1 MKQINKKLLSW
12 ATDVDPKAIEQAD
25 RTARLP
31 FVDRVALMPDA
42 HVGMGATVG
51 SVIGTR
57 GAVIPAAVGVDIGC
71 GMCAVELP
79 FTADLLPDNLDL
91 LHSRIASVVPA
102 GVGRQH
108 NDSLRRIPDPTLD
121 LTQKQEAKAHQQIG
135 TLGSGNHFI
144 EVCIDERDRVWIV
157 LHSGS
162 RWVGKDLA
170 DQHISAAKGIMK
182 SYFIDLEDPDLAY
195 LVDKS
200 PEFDAYIAAML
211 WAQDYAAANRDVMM
225 DAILGQVRGFVGR
238 DFDETERVNCHHNF
252 TQREHHGKTNL
263 WITRKGAIR
272 AREGDRGV
280 IPGSM
285 GTASYIVTGL
295 GSPASYAS
303 CSHGAGRRM
312 SRGQARRELDR
323 EGLTGAMAG
332 KAWND
337 DVEGLIDEDPRAY
350 KDIDAVMADQ
360 IDLVSVDHTLYQV
373 LNYKGT

>member
-1 MKQINKKLLSW
+1 
-12 ATDVDPKAIEQAD
+12 
-25 RTARLP
+25 
-31 FVDRVALMPDA
+31 
-42 HVGMGATVG
+42 
-51 SVIGTR
+51 
-57 GAVIPAAVGVDIGC
+57 
-71 GMCAVELP
+71 
-79 FTADLLPDNLDL
+79 
-91 LHSRIASVVPA
+91 
-102 GVGRQH
+102 
-108 NDSLRRIPDPTLD
+108 
-121 LTQKQEAKAHQQIG
+121 
-135 TLGSGNHFI
+135 
-144 EVCIDERDRVWIV
+144 
-157 LHSGS
+157 
-162 RWVGKDLA
+162 
-170 DQHISAAKGIMK
+170 
-182 SYFIDLEDPDLAY
+182 
-195 LVDKS
+195 
-200 PEFDAYIAAML
+200 ML
-211 WAQDYAAANRDVMM
+211 CAQDSAAANSDVMM
-225 DAILGQVRGFVGR
+225 DAILSQVRGFGGR